1 MTRSAAEIASPER
14 RRGPGRLAVSA
25 RTLCSIVAAM
35 PLLTAACVQ
44 WPAPPPGLGRAI
56 SFERLPGWSED
67 RHAESWPALL
77 ESCDALGERASWR
90 APCQAA
96 RALSSPGDD
105 EARRFFETWFT
116 ARVVNGEHGREG
128 LITGYYE
135 PVLQGSL
142 TRTARFHVPLHR
154 RPDDLLVVDL
164 ARLFP
169 ELEGRTV
176 RGRLEGN
183 RVVPYYSRADIV
195 GGRAPLEGRELVWV
209 DDPVEA
215 FILQIQGS
223 GRVRL
228 EDGREIA
235 VGYADQNGHP
245 YRAIG
250 AELVARGALRR
261 EDVTLP
267 RIRAWLAAN
276 PGEREALLES
286 NPSYVFFARRAASA
300 EGPIGSLGVPLR
312 AARSLAVDGAHVP
325 LGSPVWLETT
335 LPDGRRYRRL
345 MLAQD
350 TGGAIQGAVR
360 ADIFFGRGAH
370 AGELA
375 GNMKSPGRLTVLL
388 PKAVPSTSRSAT
400 GDETARPLRRALSVV
415 RGDAARELD

>member
-1 MTRSAAEIASPER
+1 MRHNANRSV
-14 RRGPGRLAVSA
+14 LAMDS
-25 RTLCSIVAAM
+25 RILCLILVAM
-35 PLLTAACVQ
+35 SLSTSACVP
-44 WPAPPPGLGRAI
+44 WPAPSPGLGREI

-67 RHAESWPALL
+67 HHAEAWPALL
-77 ESCDALGERASWR
+77 ASCDVLMRRESWR

-105 EARRFFETWFT
+105 EARRFFETWFA
-116 ARVVNGEHGREG
+116 ARVVNGEDGREG

-142 TRTARFHVPLHR
+142 TRSARFQVPLHR

-164 ARLFP
+164 ASLYP

-183 RVVPYYSRADIV
+183 RVVPYFSRAEIV
-195 GGRAPLEGRELVWV
+195 GGRASLEGRELVWV
-209 DDPVEA
+209 DDAVEA
-215 FILQIQGS
+215 FILQVQGS

-228 EDGREIA
+228 EDGSEIA

-250 AELVARGALRR
+250 AELVARGALRL

-267 RIRAWLAAN
+267 RIREWLAAN
-276 PGEREALLES
+276 PGERAALLES
-286 NPSYVFFARRAASA
+286 NPSYVFFAQRVASA
-300 EGPIGSLGVPLR
+300 EGPIGSQGVALR
-312 AARSLAVDGAHVP
+312 AGRSLAVDSAYVP

-350 TGGAIQGAVR
+350 TGGAIRGAVR
-360 ADIFFGRGAH
+360 ADIFFGLGPA

-375 GNMKSPGRLTVLL
+375 GSMKNPGRLTVLV
-388 PKAVPSTSRSAT
+388 PKAVPSDR
-400 GDETARPLRRALSVV
+400 
-415 RGDAARELD
+415 